1 MEKQRLN
8 RAIIVA
14 TALEIADEKGLA
26 AVTLRGIAARLGAH
40 VTSLYNHVPTKEAV
54 LDEMVKAL
62 VAQAKLPDGPL
73 TWQEWVQQFAVAMRN
88 LARKRPGAFEA
99 FHHAPVQGDRSAETF
114 EVAFAGFRAD
124 GFDALSSYNAV
135 KATIVAVLGLALE
148 ETVRVRDPGLKTDLS
163 KLSAERFPYLFEIG
177 RVTGKADT
185 FSYLIDALIAG
196 FEANR
201 QSGKSRP
208 KKRVR

>member
-1 MEKQRLN
+1 MEKPRLN
-8 RAIIVA
+8 RASIVT

-26 AVTLRGIAARLGAH
+26 AVTLRGIAARLDAH

-62 VAQAKLPDGPL
+62 VAEAKLPAGPL
-73 TWQEWVQQFAVAMRN
+73 TWQEWVRQFAIAMRN

-114 EVAFAGFRAD
+114 EVAFTAFRAD
-124 GFDALSSYNAV
+124 GFDALSTYSAV

-148 ETVRVRDPGLKTDLS
+148 EMVRVRDPKQQTDLS
-163 KLSAERFPYLFEIG
+163 KLSAEQYPLIHEIG

-185 FSYLIDALIAG
+185 FSYLISALIAG

-201 QSGKSRP
+201 QSAKPRS
-208 KKRVR
+208 KKRAR